1 MGAQSSPVTSLS
13 AGLLIWE
20 ILSQSAGVSAVSS
33 KVYPIVSEAD
43 AKLPYI
49 CYRRAG
55 LQVRPVK
62 GAPGADSATIEVLC
76 YAQTYK
82 HSVRMAEAVRE
93 ALDGV
98 QAEIELDADEEEGEG
113 DGAILAARSI
123 VLSDASEGW
132 SDDAYFQSLTF
143 VININNYE

>member
-1 MGAQSSPVTSLS
+1 MDAQSNPVTSLS
-13 AGLLIWE
+13 AGLLIRE
-20 ILSQSAGVSAVSS
+20 ILSQSSRVSAVSN

-43 AKLPYI
+43 SKLPYI

-55 LQVRPVK
+55 LKVNPVK
-62 GAPGADSATIEVLC
+62 TAPGADSAIVEVLC

-82 HSVRMAEAVRE
+82 HSVQMAEAVRE

-98 QAEIELDADEEEGEG
+98 QAEIDLDDDGGQEENG
-113 DGAILAARSI
+113 GAILAARSI
-123 VLSDASEGW
+123 TLSDAGEGW
-132 SDDAYFQSLTF
+132 ADDAYFQSLTF